1 MIIHRR
7 HDLVTESIEH
17 GSRHGLRDKVRRS
30 RECIR
35 EAIDRNVGV
44 LGMAGAKAER
54 GVSWRDKI
62 DMEAPDMDGRQSDA
76 TGGGTIDGEEVFR
89 RSSRRSEPDTEGRRD
104 QTVGVTQICRGN
116 AKRDRRRVGSARP
129 IDHRG
134 TVQRENAHAGKG
146 GGIGKRVDR

>member
-1 MIIHRR
+1 MINHRR

-17 GSRHGLRDKVRRS
+17 GSRYGLRDKHRRG

-44 LGMAGAKAER
+44 LGMAGAKAEG
-54 GVSWRDKI
+54 GVSWGDKI
-62 DMEAPDMDGRQSDA
+62 HMEAPDMDGRQSDA
-76 TGGGTIDGEEVFR
+76 AGGGTIDGEEVFR

-116 AKRDRRRVGSARP
+116 AKRDRRRIGGASSINHGSAVEGENTDT
-129 IDHRG
+129 IEG
-134 TVQRENAHAGKG
+134 SVIREK
-146 GGIGKRVDR
+146 V